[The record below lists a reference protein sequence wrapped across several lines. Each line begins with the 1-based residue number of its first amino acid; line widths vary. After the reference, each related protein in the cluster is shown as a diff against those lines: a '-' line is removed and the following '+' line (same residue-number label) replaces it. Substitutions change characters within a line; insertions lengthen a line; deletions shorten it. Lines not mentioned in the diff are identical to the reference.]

1 MALVFLFEFVDLV
14 IDFVER
20 AHLVEGESD
29 DAALLG
35 DGLQDALTNPPHGIR
50 DELESA
56 RLIEFL
62 GSLDQ
67 ADVTFVDEVGKCE
80 SLMLILLGYRY
91 DKSQVGGDELILGS
105 FAIGTALLYFL
116 CQFNFF
122 INGNQWCTTN
132 FNEVFVQSF
141 A

>member
-1 MALVFLFEFVDLV
+1 MALVFLFDFIDLV

-67 ADVTFVDEVGKCE
+67 ADVTLV
-80 SLMLILLGYRY
+80 
-91 DKSQVGGDELILGS
+91 
-105 FAIGTALLYFL
+105 
-116 CQFNFF
+116 N
-122 INGNQWCTTN
+122 
-132 FNEVFVQSF
+132 
-141 A
+141 